1 MKKIILILS
10 FLMFSL
16 FSVHA
21 RINFG
26 IKGGANFSYQDV
38 SVESVWLDQPS
49 IAGFHAGLT
58 SSITLPFFGLGIQF
72 ETLFSQK
79 GGVIRSETQQVRTR
93 ANYIDIPLYFRW
105 GYDFPMVRPY
115 VGLGPYL
122 SFLVHQSFDRDASWL
137 ARNVEEKLRKTDF
150 GFGVIIG
157 VEVINRFRIDL
168 SYQLGCRNLYDGTWD
183 LDMKNRN
190 LSLSLA
196 YFLF

>member
-1 MKKIILILS
+1 MKKFTLLLFVMMLS
-10 FLMFSL
+10 VFSL
-16 FSVHA
+16 HA

-26 IKGGANFSYQDV
+26 VKGGANFSYQDV
-38 SVESVWLDQPS
+38 SLENVWLDQPS

-58 SSITLPFFGLGIQF
+58 SSITLPFFGLGVQF

-79 GGVIRSETQQVRTR
+79 GGVIRSESQQVRCR
-93 ANYIDIPLYFRW
+93 VNYIDLPLYFRW

-115 VGLGPYL
+115 IGVGPYL
-122 SFLVHQSFDRDASWL
+122 SFLVHQSFDKSVSWL
-137 ARNVEEKLRKTDF
+137 ADNVEEKLMKTDF
-150 GFGVIIG
+150 GFGVILG
-157 VEVINRFRIDL
+157 VEVLKRFRIDI
-168 SYQLGCRNLYDGTWD
+168 SYQLGCRNLYDGNWD